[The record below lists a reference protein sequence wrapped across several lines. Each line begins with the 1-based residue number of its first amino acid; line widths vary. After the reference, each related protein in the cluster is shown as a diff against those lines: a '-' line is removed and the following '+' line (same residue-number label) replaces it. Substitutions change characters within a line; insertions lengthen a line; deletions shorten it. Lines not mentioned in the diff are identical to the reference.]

1 MKTIRLGIAVLVAF
15 SVLAHGATEVW
26 AQSVV
31 VLGTVAFALLWGF
44 VVFREGKVEISWN
57 PLYLPLVGFGLFVLV
72 QWLFGLSVYP
82 YLTKIELLKLVTYF
96 SLFFLASQS
105 FRTREE
111 VKLFVWF
118 LLFLG
123 FVVALFGILQFF
135 SFNGKI
141 YWFREIRYGRNVF
154 GPYVN
159 RNHFAGLMELIIPIG
174 LAVWFLRAV
183 SRDRL
188 LLVVLFTTIPVGALF
203 LSASRG
209 GILSFVFQFCLLALL
224 ISIQKA
230 HRKWLPAAAGAVM
243 LVGMFVT
250 WLGYER
256 ALGRFGQLWGQE
268 ISENVRTRM
277 FADTWRIFLDHPW
290 VGTGLGTFVTV
301 YPQYASSYE
310 GRLVD
315 HAHNDYVEM
324 MAETGMVGVIC
335 SLAFIVILFRTA
347 LSNLRPH
354 GNSFSLAIRI
364 GSLVACSGLLLHSLV
379 DFNMHI
385 PSNALLFF
393 LLASLATNTELNSR
407 PKVSPAVTPR

>member
-1 MKTIRLGIAVLVAF
+1 MLLVF
-15 SVLAHGATEVW
+15 CVLAHGSTEVW
-26 AQSVV
+26 SQSVLA
-31 VLGTVAFALLWGF
+31 LGTVALIVLWGI
-44 VVFREGKVEISWN
+44 VVFRERKVEISWN

-82 YLTKIELLKLVTYF
+82 YLTKIELMKLVTYF

-141 YWFREIRYGRNVF
+141 YWFREIRYGGNVF

-159 RNHFAGLMELIIPIG
+159 RNHFAGLMELIIPFG

-183 SRDRL
+183 PRDKL
-188 LLVVLFTTIPVGALF
+188 FLVVLFTTVPVGALV

-209 GILSFVFQFCLLALL
+209 GILSFVFQFCLLVLL
-224 ISIQKA
+224 IRIRKA
-230 HRKWLPAAAGAVM
+230 HRKWLLVAAGAVM

-256 ALGRFGQLWGQE
+256 ALGRFGQLWGQDF
-268 ISENVRTRM
+268 SETLRARM
-277 FADTWRIFLDHPW
+277 LGDT
-290 VGTGLGTFVTV
+290 
-301 YPQYASSYE
+301 
-310 GRLVD
+310 
-315 HAHNDYVEM
+315 
-324 MAETGMVGVIC
+324 
-335 SLAFIVILFRTA
+335 
-347 LSNLRPH
+347 
-354 GNSFSLAIRI
+354 
-364 GSLVACSGLLLHSLV
+364 
-379 DFNMHI
+379 
-385 PSNALLFF
+385 
-393 LLASLATNTELNSR
+393 
-407 PKVSPAVTPR
+407 